1 MSLGGRTALTSTFH
15 KRGWPPHQA
24 VFTGPGRVSPGCFAF
39 TRLTW
44 GPTER
49 HWLNRSRWVPRWH
62 GPVGR
67 QWPKGHTAAQ
77 GLWGWQQWH
86 EGAWSLFS
94 SSFWKC
100 LWQVS
105 PEGVWYEVVGLCTSR
120 LRWKRLRPS
129 CSDFYCDYW
138 GSSCQEPFS
147 DAQTPRG
154 MAKAPL
160 APAACPCPMNFP
172 VHSPDLP
179 PSSGISRFGRT
190 ELF

>member
-15 KRGWPPHQA
+15 KCGWPPHQA

-44 GPTER
+44 GPTEW

-138 GSSCQEPFS
+138 GSCCREPFS

-154 MAKAPL
+154 HGQGPFGSSLLPL
-160 APAACPCPMNFP
+160 PYELPSTQPWPA
-172 VHSPDLP
+172 
-179 PSSGISRFGRT
+179 T
-190 ELF
+190 EFRHLSFW